1 MNFIRKL
8 PPSATSP
15 ASSAPSPA
23 VAVPA
28 LPQAYTDADAE
39 GEDDDYMSRES
50 TPASPPYPRPG
61 NGLMARL
68 KSDVDDL
75 EWLVGGGGG
84 EEEGAFSHVVFDGE
98 DAEVEA

>member
-1 MNFIRKL
+1 M
-8 PPSATSP
+8 SP

-39 GEDDDYMSRES
+39 GEDDDDMSRES

>member
-1 MNFIRKL
+1 
-8 PPSATSP
+8 
-15 ASSAPSPA
+15 
-23 VAVPA
+23 VPA
-28 LPQAYTDADAE
+28 QSFTDADAE
-39 GEDDDYMSRES
+39 GEEDEMSRES

-84 EEEGAFSHVVFDGE
+84 EEEGAFSHVVFENGE
-98 DAEVEA
+98 REVEA